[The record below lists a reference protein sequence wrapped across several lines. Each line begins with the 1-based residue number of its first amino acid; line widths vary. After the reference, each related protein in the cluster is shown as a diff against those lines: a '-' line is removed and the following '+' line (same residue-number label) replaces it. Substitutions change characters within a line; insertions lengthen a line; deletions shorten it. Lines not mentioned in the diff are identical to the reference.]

1 MLCALADSTNRSG
14 CAIQRSRPTRMAT
27 PRRPDTFTQQPQGP
41 WGICG
46 EATVIESQGSQS
58 EYSAPTDDR
67 QELFSLIPHTLSEIQ
82 TTLTPIRL
90 SRYLSAARG
99 NTALALSLYRWN
111 SFLAQSSHWPL
122 QTVEVAARNSIAKV
136 LKKRYGQD
144 WHISPKFMH
153 ELSREDAIRL
163 NDTIERQQQRDRL
176 TRRPSIDVIVADLP
190 FGFWTSMLS
199 KRYEIPLVWRANLR
213 MSFPYL
219 PARLEVR
226 SAHGPMERIRILRNW
241 IAHHEPIFE
250 RRLDAEHNE
259 ILRVIGWVC
268 PCTQWYVEQTSIFP
282 QIWAAR
288 PI

>member
-1 MLCALADSTNRSG
+1 M
-14 CAIQRSRPTRMAT
+14 
-27 PRRPDTFTQQPQGP
+27 
-41 WGICG
+41 CG
-46 EATVIESQGSQS
+46 EATVIESQGSQP
-58 EYSAPTDDR
+58 EYSATIDDR
-67 QELFSLIPHTLSEIQ
+67 QELFSLIPYALSEIQ

-90 SRYLSAARG
+90 SRYLSAAPG
-99 NTALALSLYRWN
+99 NAALALSLYRWN
-111 SFLAQSSHWPL
+111 SFLAHSLYWPL
-122 QTVEVAARNSIAKV
+122 QTVEVATRNSIAKV
-136 LKKRYGQD
+136 LAKRYGQE
-144 WHISPKFMH
+144 WHTSSKFVH

-163 NDTIERQQQRDRL
+163 NDTIERQQRDRL

-213 MSFPYL
+213 VAFPHL

-226 SAHGPMERIRILRNW
+226 SAHSPMERIRILRNR
-241 IAHHEPIFE
+241 IAHHEPTFE

-268 PCTQWYVEQTSIFP
+268 PCTQWYVEQTSIFA
-282 QIWAAR
+282 QIWSAR